1 MSNISDKSSN
11 PKPLFSVKTIV
22 IAGIVWAVLALLF
35 FLLFSITPPGE
46 ERPKWYLIGTYIF
59 EQVAYLFAAILC
71 FRNWR
76 SPQIVSGRQV
86 WLGIGLG
93 MLFYFLGNFLFGLW
107 ELVWKLEP
115 DVSLGDLFFIGTYL
129 ALGWGMIQAVVAR
142 RLNLEKWQWAVVL
155 AIAAIGIALAVRVTT
170 LGTSPAQAA
179 TLPSSNNIA
188 LVAQASPPAT
198 PPAAK
203 PPAAK
208 TPAVKPTP
216 VPAPAPAKETKVTPA
231 ATPTTVTKPTVTP
244 SAAATTEEAT
254 SAPPWVVAIDERL
267 KPFAG
272 PIGLFYV
279 VADVLLLI
287 IATMLLLAFWGGRF
301 SQSWRMIAAAAL
313 CLYIADMWFKWAEK
327 QRDYQS
333 GSLPEVF
340 WVFSGVLFAIGA
352 ALEYDTST
360 SSRSRRSGAR
370 KRG

>member
-59 EQVAYLFAAILC
+59 EQGAFLFAAVLC

-93 MLFYFLGNFLFGLW
+93 MLFYFLGNLLFGFW
-107 ELVWKLEP
+107 ELVWQLEP
-115 DVSLGDLFFIGTYL
+115 DVSLGDLFFIGTYI
-129 ALGWGMIQAVVAR
+129 ALGWGMIQAVISR
-142 RLNLEKWQWAVVL
+142 RLNLDKWQWGIVA
-155 AIAAIGIALAVRVTT
+155 AIAAIGIALAYWVTT
-170 LGTSPAQAA
+170 LGVEPAQAA
-179 TLPSSNNIA
+179 ILPSNNNVA
-188 LVAQASPPAT
+188 LVAQASPPTAAA

-208 TPAVKPTP
+208 PAPTPAASPTP
-216 VPAPAPAKETKVTPA
+216 VAKPTVPPATTPA
-231 ATPTTVTKPTVTP
+231 ATPTIAPE
-244 SAAATTEEAT
+244 TTEAT
-254 SAPPWVVAIDERL
+254 SSAPAWIVAIDEQL

-272 PIGLFYV
+272 PVGLFYV
-279 VADVLLLI
+279 VADVVLLI

-327 QRDYQS
+327 QPDYQS

>member
-1 MSNISDKSSN
+1 MSNISDKSSS

-46 ERPKWYLIGTYIF
+46 ERPKWYLIGTYVF
-59 EQVAYLFAAILC
+59 EQAAFLFAAILC

-93 MLFYFLGNFLFGLW
+93 MLFYFLGNFLFGFW
-107 ELVWKLEP
+107 ELVWQLEP
-115 DVSLGDLFFIGTYL
+115 DVSLGDIFFIATYI
-129 ALGWGMIQAVVAR
+129 ALGWGMIQAVISR
-142 RLNLEKWQWAVVL
+142 RLNLDKWQWGIVA
-155 AIAAIGIALAVRVTT
+155 AIAAIGIALAYWVTT
-170 LGTSPAQAA
+170 FGAAPAQAA
-179 TLPSSNNIA
+179 VLPSRNNVA
-188 LVAQASPPAT
+188 VVAQASPAPAAK

-208 TPAVKPTP
+208 PTP
-216 VPAPAPAKETKVTPA
+216 TPAKETKVTPA
-231 ATPTTVTKPTVTP
+231 ASPAPVAQPTAAP
-244 SAAATTEEAT
+244 AAAPATPVVVEGTT
-254 SAPPWVVAIDERL
+254 SAPASIVAIDEQL
-267 KPFAG
+267 KPFAT
-272 PIGLFYV
+272 PVGLFYV
-279 VADVLLLI
+279 VADVILLI

-327 QRDYQS
+327 QPDYQS

>member
-35 FLLFSITPPGE
+35 FLLFSFTPPGV
-46 ERPKWYLIGTYIF
+46 ERPKWYVIGTYVF
-59 EQVAYLFAAILC
+59 EQVAYLSAAILC

-86 WLGIGLG
+86 WLGIGSG

-107 ELVWKLEP
+107 ELAWQLDP
-115 DVSLGDLFFIGTYL
+115 DVSLGDLFFIAAYL
-129 ALGWGMIQAVVAR
+129 CLVWGMIQAVISR
-142 RLNLEKWQWAVVL
+142 RLNLEKWQWGIVA
-155 AIAAIGIALAVRVTT
+155 AIAAIGIALAYWVTT
-170 LGTSPAQAA
+170 VGGAPAQAA
-179 TLPSSNNIA
+179 MLSSSNHIEV
-188 LVAQASPPAT
+188 VAQASPPPNAPSGT
-198 PPAAK
+198 KPAAK
-203 PPAAK
+203 PTP
-208 TPAVKPTP
+208 TPAKQT
-216 VPAPAPAKETKVTPA
+216 TVTPA
-231 ATPTTVTKPTVTP
+231 APPAPVAQPTVAP
-244 SAAATTEEAT
+244 AREAAKSEAT
-254 SAPPWVVAIDERL
+254 SAPQWILTVDERL

-272 PIGLFYV
+272 PVSLFYV
-279 VADVLLLI
+279 FADVVLLI

-327 QRDYQS
+327 QPDYQS
-333 GSLPEVF
+333 GFVLEVF

>member
-1 MSNISDKSSN
+1 MSNISDKSSS

-59 EQVAYLFAAILC
+59 EQAAFLFAAILC

-93 MLFYFLGNFLFGLW
+93 MLFYFLGNFLFGFW
-107 ELVWKLEP
+107 ELVWQLEP
-115 DVSLGDLFFIGTYL
+115 DVSLGDLFFIGTYIAL
-129 ALGWGMIQAVVAR
+129 AWGMVQAVISR
-142 RLNLEKWQWAVVL
+142 RLNLEKWQWAIVVG
-155 AIAAIGIALAVRVTT
+155 IAAIGIALAYWVTT
-170 LGTSPAQAA
+170 LGGGAAQAA
-179 TLPSSNNIA
+179 ILPSSNNVA
-188 LVAQASPPAT
+188 LVAQASPSPAAA

-208 TPAVKPTP
+208 TPEAKPTP
-216 VPAPAPAKETKVTPA
+216 TPATVTPAASPKPVAKPTVTPA
-231 ATPTTVTKPTVTP
+231 ATE
-244 SAAATTEEAT
+244 ATT
-254 SAPPWVVAIDERL
+254 SVPPLIVAIDEQL
-267 KPFAG
+267 KPFAT
-272 PIGLFYV
+272 PVGLFYV

-327 QRDYQS
+327 QPDYQS

>member
-1 MSNISDKSSN
+1 MSNISDKSSS

-93 MLFYFLGNFLFGLW
+93 MLFYFLGNFLFGFW

-115 DVSLGDLFFIGTYL
+115 DVSLGDLFFIGTYIAL
-129 ALGWGMIQAVVAR
+129 AWGMIQAVISR
-142 RLNLEKWQWAVVL
+142 RLNLEKWQWAIVVG
-155 AIAAIGIALAVRVTT
+155 IAAIGIALAYWVTT
-170 LGTSPAQAA
+170 LGGSAAQAA
-179 TLPSSNNIA
+179 ILPSSNNVA
-188 LVAQASPPAT
+188 LVAQASPSPAVA

-208 TPAVKPTP
+208 TPEVKPTATPATVTPAASPKP
-216 VPAPAPAKETKVTPA
+216 VAKPTVTPA
-231 ATPTTVTKPTVTP
+231 ATE
-244 SAAATTEEAT
+244 ATT
-254 SAPPWVVAIDERL
+254 SVPPWIVAIDEQL
-267 KPFAG
+267 KPFAT
-272 PIGLFYV
+272 PVGLFYV

-327 QRDYQS
+327 QPDYQS

>member
-1 MSNISDKSSN
+1 MSNISDKSSS

-59 EQVAYLFAAILC
+59 EQAAFLFAAILC

-93 MLFYFLGNFLFGLW
+93 MLFYFLGNFLFGFW
-107 ELVWKLEP
+107 ELVWQLEP
-115 DVSLGDLFFIGTYL
+115 DVSLGDLFFIGTYIAL
-129 ALGWGMIQAVVAR
+129 AWGMIQAVVAR
-142 RLNLEKWQWAVVL
+142 RLNLEKWQWGIVV
-155 AIAAIGIALAVRVTT
+155 AIACIGIALAYWVTT
-170 LGTSPAQAA
+170 LGNTSAQAEF
-179 TLPSSNNIA
+179 LPSSNNVA
-188 LVAQASPPAT
+188 LVAQASPSPAAA

-208 TPAVKPTP
+208 TPEAKPTP
-216 VPAPAPAKETKVTPA
+216 PPATNVTPA
-231 ATPTTVTKPTVTP
+231 GAPKPVAKPTVAP
-244 SAAATTEEAT
+244 ATVPEATT
-254 SAPPWVVAIDERL
+254 SAPAWIVAIDEQL
-267 KPFAG
+267 KPFAT
-272 PIGLFYV
+272 PVGLFYV

-313 CLYIADMWFKWAEK
+313 SLYIADMWFKWAEK
-327 QRDYQS
+327 QPDYQS

>member
-1 MSNISDKSSN
+1 MSNISDKSSS

-46 ERPKWYLIGTYIF
+46 DRPKWYLIGTYIF
-59 EQVAYLFAAILC
+59 EQVAFLFAAILC

-93 MLFYFLGNFLFGLW
+93 MLFYFLGNFLFGFW
-107 ELVWKLEP
+107 ELVWQLEP
-115 DVSLGDLFFIGTYL
+115 DVSLGDLFFIGTYIAL
-129 ALGWGMIQAVVAR
+129 AWGMIQAVVSR
-142 RLNLEKWQWAVVL
+142 RLNLEKWQWGIVV
-155 AIAAIGIALAVRVTT
+155 AIAAIGIALAYWVTT
-170 LGTSPAQAA
+170 LGSLPAQAA
-179 TLPSSNNIA
+179 ILPSSNNVA
-188 LVAQASPPAT
+188 VVAQASPSPAAA

-203 PPAAK
+203 PPTAK
-208 TPAVKPTP
+208 TPEAKPNP
-216 VPAPAPAKETKVTPA
+216 PPATKVTPA
-231 ATPTTVTKPTVTP
+231 ASPKPVAKPTVAP
-244 SAAATTEEAT
+244 VAATEAT
-254 SAPPWVVAIDERL
+254 ASAPPWIVAIDEQL
-267 KPFAG
+267 KPFAT
-272 PIGLFYV
+272 PVGLFYV

-327 QRDYQS
+327 QPDYES

>member
-1 MSNISDKSSN
+1 MSNISDKSSS

-59 EQVAYLFAAILC
+59 EQAAFLFAAILC

-93 MLFYFLGNFLFGLW
+93 MLFYFLGNFLFGFW
-107 ELVWKLEP
+107 ELVWQLEP
-115 DVSLGDLFFIGTYL
+115 DVSLGDLFFIGTYIAL
-129 ALGWGMIQAVVAR
+129 AWGMIQAVVAR
-142 RLNLEKWQWAVVL
+142 RLNLEKWQWGIVV
-155 AIAAIGIALAVRVTT
+155 AIAAIGIALAYWVTT
-170 LGTSPAQAA
+170 LGNTSAQAEL
-179 TLPSSNNIA
+179 LPSSNNVT
-188 LVAQASPPAT
+188 LVAQAYSAPAAA

-208 TPAVKPTP
+208 PPAAKP
-216 VPAPAPAKETKVTPA
+216 PAANSTFAPAKETKVTPA
-231 ATPTTVTKPTVTP
+231 AKPTP
-244 SAAATTEEAT
+244 AATTPAAKEANT
-254 SAPPWVVAIDERL
+254 SAPPWIVAIDEQL
-267 KPFAG
+267 KPFAT
-272 PIGLFYV
+272 PVGLFYV

-327 QRDYQS
+327 QPDYQS

>member
-11 PKPLFSVKTIV
+11 PKPLFSVRTIV
-22 IAGIVWAVLALLF
+22 IAAIVWAVLALLF

-46 ERPKWYLIGTYIF
+46 ERPKWYLIGTYVF
-59 EQVAYLFAAILC
+59 EEVAYLSAAILC

-93 MLFYFLGNFLFGLW
+93 MLFYFLGNLLFGFW
-107 ELVWKLEP
+107 ELIWQLEP
-115 DVSLGDLFFIGTYL
+115 DVSLGDIFFIGTYIS
-129 ALGWGMIQAVVAR
+129 LGWGMIQAVIAR
-142 RLNLEKWQWAVVL
+142 RLNLEKWQWAVVG
-155 AIAAIGIALAVRVTT
+155 AIAAIGIVLAYWVTSF
-170 LGTSPAQAA
+170 GASPAQAA
-179 TLPSSNNIA
+179 ILPSSNNIEI
-188 LVAQASPPAT
+188 VAQASPVPAASPPAPKPAIK

-203 PPAAK
+203 PPAA
-208 TPAVKPTP
+208 PAR
-216 VPAPAPAKETKVTPA
+216 ETKVTPA
-231 ATPTTVTKPTVTP
+231 PSPAPVAKPTVTP
-244 SAAATTEEAT
+244 DATTPAATL
-254 SAPPWVVAIDERL
+254 APPWIVAIDEQL
-267 KPFAG
+267 KPFAA
-272 PIGLFYV
+272 PVSLFYV

-313 CLYIADMWFKWAEK
+313 SLYIADMWFKWAEK
-327 QRDYQS
+327 QPDYQS

>member
-59 EQVAYLFAAILC
+59 EQVAFLFAAILC

-93 MLFYFLGNFLFGLW
+93 MLFYFLGNFLFGFW
-107 ELVWKLEP
+107 ELVWQLEP
-115 DVSLGDLFFIGTYL
+115 DVSLGDIFFIATYI
-129 ALGWGMIQAVVAR
+129 ALGWGMLQAVISR
-142 RLNLEKWQWAVVL
+142 RLNLEKWQWGIVV
-155 AIAAIGIALAVRVTT
+155 AIAAIGIALAYWVTT
-170 LGTSPAQAA
+170 FGATTAQAA
-179 TLPSSNNIA
+179 ILPSSNNVA
-188 LVAQASPPAT
+188 LVAQA

-208 TPAVKPTP
+208 PTP
-216 VPAPAPAKETKVTPA
+216 TPAKETKVTPTA
-231 ATPTTVTKPTVTP
+231 SPTPVAQPTATPTASPTTP
-244 SAAATTEEAT
+244 AATTATPEATT
-254 SAPPWVVAIDERL
+254 SAPPWIVAIDEQL
-267 KPFAG
+267 KPFAT
-272 PIGLFYV
+272 PVGLFYV
-279 VADVLLLI
+279 VADVILLI

-327 QRDYQS
+327 QPDYQS

>member
-1 MSNISDKSSN
+1 MSNISDKSSS

-46 ERPKWYLIGTYIF
+46 ARPKWYLIGTYIF
-59 EQVAYLFAAILC
+59 EQGAFLFAAILC

-93 MLFYFLGNFLFGLW
+93 MLFYFLGNFLFGFW
-107 ELVWKLEP
+107 ELVWQLEP
-115 DVSLGDLFFIGTYL
+115 DVSLGDIFFIATYIAL
-129 ALGWGMIQAVVAR
+129 AWGMIQAVISR
-142 RLNLEKWQWAVVL
+142 RLNLEKWQWGIVA
-155 AIAAIGIALAVRVTT
+155 AIAAIGIALAYWVT
-170 LGTSPAQAA
+170 SFDAAPAQAA
-179 TLPSSNNIA
+179 ILPSSNNIA
-188 LVAQASPPAT
+188 LVAQASPAPAAAL
-198 PPAAK
+198 PDAK
-203 PPAAK
+203 PP
-208 TPAVKPTP
+208 VGKPTP
-216 VPAPAPAKETKVTPA
+216 TPAKETKVTPA
-231 ATPTTVTKPTVTP
+231 ASPTAVAKPTVTP
-244 SAAATTEEAT
+244 PAEATKPAAREGNT
-254 SAPPWVVAIDERL
+254 SAPAWIVAINEQL
-267 KPFAG
+267 KPFAT
-272 PIGLFYV
+272 PVSLFYV

-327 QRDYQS
+327 QPDYQS